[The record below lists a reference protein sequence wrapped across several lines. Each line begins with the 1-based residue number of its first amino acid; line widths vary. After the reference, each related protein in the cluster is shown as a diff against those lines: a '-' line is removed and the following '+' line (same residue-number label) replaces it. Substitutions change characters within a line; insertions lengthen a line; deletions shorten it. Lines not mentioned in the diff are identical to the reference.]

1 MLFVDGRYTLQ
12 VREQVD
18 TSLFTIEHLVETPP
32 DRWIETNLTSA
43 DRLGYDPWLHTVE
56 SAERLAKACAA
67 AGATLVAVEPDLIDA
82 IWSDRPAP
90 PLGAVTLHDLR
101 FAGEAA
107 EEKLAR
113 IRAELAKLRADAL
126 VVSDPH
132 AVAWAFNIRGADVAH
147 TPLPLAFAVVPQAG
161 RPALF
166 VDGRKLSND
175 VRDRLEG
182 LADVREP
189 ADFVQALA
197 ALGQARKTV
206 RLDQATA
213 ADALARLVIT
223 HGGKVARGACPIA
236 LMKAV
241 KNQVEISGARAAHI
255 RDGAAVTRFLAW
267 FDREAARGTL
277 TEIDAVAA
285 LESFRRDTGLLKDI
299 SFPTI
304 SGAGPDGAIVH
315 YRVTSKTNRAIAPG
329 ELFLIDSGGQYQDGT
344 TDITRTVAVGEPTAE
359 MRERFTRVLKGH
371 IAIARA
377 VFPDGTTGAQLELV
391 CAAIL
396 VGAGAR
402 LRSRHRTWRRQLS
415 LGARRPG
422 AHLQAGHDGAPARHD
437 PLERA
442 RLLQSRRLRHPHRE
456 SCARGGGRRRP
467 RRRETAQC
475 FRDAHAGA
483 HRPSADRGQ
492 YAHARRDGV
501 ARRLSCARRADA
513 VAARRRRDARVARGR
528 HPPARAKLNPLG
540 YPVLDPTTKGTT
552 RSEARPTRWRL
563 LALLIAM
570 TGVSSL
576 SLNIL
581 VPAIP
586 SLVAKFA
593 ADPASVQLTVSLYL
607 LGLAVAQLV
616 FGPLSDRFGRRP
628 VVLAGLALATIA
640 STAAIFA
647 ASISSL
653 IVARVAQSLGASTGQ
668 TIGRAIIRDL
678 YDREHA
684 ASMIGLVT
692 SVVVLMPM
700 AAPLIGGILDT
711 LFGWEAIFV
720 FTAALSFTVF
730 AWAMLAL
737 PETHTFSTAP
747 GGWGRFSADV
757 RALAAARGSSATRYA
772 PGSARR
778 PSSAFSAALPMWW

>member
-1 MLFVDGRYTLQ
+1 MFEARFQSFEDRTERAASGARVAALRTELARRGLTGFVVPRSDRHQNEYVPASEERLAWLTGFTGSAGAVIVLMERAVLFVDGRYTLQ

-18 TSLFTIEHLVETPP
+18 TSLFAIEHLVETPP

-82 IWSDRPAP
+82 IWRDRPAP

-147 TPLPLAFAVVPQAG
+147 TPLPLAFAVVPQTG

-189 ADFVQALA
+189 ADFVQAVA

-267 FDREAARGTL
+267 FDREAAHGTL

-285 LESFRRDTGLLKDI
+285 LESFRRDTGQLKDI

-315 YRVTSKTNRAIAPG
+315 YRVTSKTNRGIVPG

-377 VFPDGTTGAQLELV
+377 VFPDGTTGAQLDSFARQFLWVQGLDFDHGTGHGVGSYLSVHEGPARISKLGTT
-391 CAAIL
+391 ALRRGMIL
-396 VGAGAR
+396 SNEPGYYKAGAYGIR
-402 LRSRHRTWRRQLS
+402 IENLVLVVEAAAVPDAEKPLNAFETLT
-415 LGARRPG
+415 L
-422 AHLQAGHDGAPARHD
+422 APID
-437 PLERA
+437 
-442 RLLQSRRLRHPHRE
+442 RRLIVANMLTPE
-456 SCARGGGRRRP
+456 
-467 RRRETAQC
+467 ETEWL
-475 FRDAHAGA
+475 
-483 HRPSADRGQ
+483 
-492 YAHARRDGV
+492 DGY
-501 ARRLSCARRADA
+501 
-513 VAARRRRDARVARGR
+513 
-528 HPPARAKLNPLG
+528 H
-540 YPVLDPTTKGTT
+540 
-552 RSEARPTRWRL
+552 
-563 LALLIAM
+563 
-570 TGVSSL
+570 
-576 SLNIL
+576 
-581 VPAIP
+581 
-586 SLVAKFA
+586 
-593 ADPASVQLTVSLYL
+593 
-607 LGLAVAQLV
+607 
-616 FGPLSDRFGRRP
+616 
-628 VVLAGLALATIA
+628 
-640 STAAIFA
+640 
-647 ASISSL
+647 
-653 IVARVAQSLGASTGQ
+653 ARVAQTLSPLVDAET
-668 TIGRAIIRDL
+668 RA
-678 YDREHA
+678 
-684 ASMIGLVT
+684 
-692 SVVVLMPM
+692 
-700 AAPLIGGILDT
+700 
-711 LFGWEAIFV
+711 W
-720 FTAALSFTVF
+720 
-730 AWAMLAL
+730 
-737 PETHTFSTAP
+737 
-747 GGWGRFSADV
+747 
-757 RALAAARGSSATRYA
+757 LAAATRPLA
-772 PGSARR
+772 QS
-778 PSSAFSAALPMWW
+778 